1 MDRKASMARK
11 KSRTAAH
18 IVETTPIRL
27 AGVDTHPGWH
37 ALRTVA

>member
-1 MDRKASMARK
+1 MDSKSLDGQK

-37 ALRTVA
+37 AF